1 MEKLSVAI
9 GALVIMMAL
18 VVILGLV
25 MAIPTYFLWNDCLV
39 PAVHGVNEI
48 GWLQAW
54 GLNILFGIL
63 FRTEVNKK

>member
-1 MEKLSVAI
+1 MEKLSAVI
-9 GALVIMMAL
+9 GALVIVLTL

-25 MAIPTYFLWNDCLV
+25 MAIPTYLLWNDCLV

-48 GWLQAW
+48 GWVQAW

-63 FRTEVNKK
+63 FKAEVNKK

>member
-1 MEKLSVAI
+1 MSNFFEAL
-9 GALVIMMAL
+9 GALAVVMTLA
-18 VVILGLV
+18 VILGLV
-25 MAIPTYFLWNDCLV
+25 MSFPTYLLWNDCLV

-63 FRTEVNKK
+63 FRAEVKKK